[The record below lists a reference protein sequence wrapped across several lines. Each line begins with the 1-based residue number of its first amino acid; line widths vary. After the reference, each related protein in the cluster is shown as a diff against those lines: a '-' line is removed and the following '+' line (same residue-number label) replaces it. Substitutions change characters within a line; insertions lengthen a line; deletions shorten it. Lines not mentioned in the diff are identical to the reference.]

1 VSLGVGLWGFRCS
14 SQAQCHTLFLLPAD
28 PDVELSATVGSH
40 SGLPGQPDGNLFQ
53 AVNKPIFGEWPAL
66 NP

>member
-1 VSLGVGLWGFRCS
+1 
-14 SQAQCHTLFLLPAD
+14 
-28 PDVELSATVGSH
+28 VGSH

-53 AVNKPIFGEWPAL
+53 AVNKPIFGGWPAL